1 MILLAERGARRLD
14 RPAWGCLWFPY
25 AVTRR
30 QVRDKGEM
38 MRYRSAFA
46 GLCFAIL
53 GLFVFAPVARAADDT
68 IKIGYIDPFSG
79 PFAQSG
85 EQFLQVLN
93 YIVDDINARMPPL
106 QKKFEIVTFDDK
118 LQPSEALIALKRITD
133 QNIPFVMQCVGSN
146 VGTALIGAVAK
157 NNERNPDHRVIYL
170 NCGALATELTNAPLC
185 NFWQFRFTGSVQQR
199 AYARIRSLPADV
211 KKVYLIN
218 QDYVFGHSIE
228 HDTKEYLQKVRPDI
242 QIVGDEFVPLGQ
254 VKDFSPYITKI
265 KDSGAQSVVTGNYGP
280 DLNLLM
286 KAASDAGLPVRFDTY
301 LAYLTGAVT
310 AIGPA
315 GADRLTV
322 IMEYNENLP
331 VELKIPSAEKFDL
344 GFRKDHKFDF
354 TAQNWVVM
362 FEMLSRAI
370 TQAKS
375 VDVLKIAQNL
385 EGMQQKDL
393 LGKTETMRKTDHQLI
408 LPYYEGLLT
417 KDVKYDTE
425 GTGLGFKTIY
435 TVPADEEALPTTCEM
450 KRPAS

>member
-1 MILLAERGARRLD
+1 MPFRGLRAAMCGALLGLLAA
-14 RPAWGCLWFPY
+14 
-25 AVTRR
+25 
-30 QVRDKGEM
+30 
-38 MRYRSAFA
+38 
-46 GLCFAIL
+46 
-53 GLFVFAPVARAADDT
+53 APRAAAADDT

-79 PFAQSG
+79 PFAMSG
-85 EQFLQVLN
+85 DQFLQVLHF
-93 YIVDDINARMPPL
+93 IIDDVNARMPPL
-106 QKKFEIVTFDDK
+106 HKKFEIITFDDK
-118 LQPSEALIALKRITD
+118 LQPAEALIALKRVTD
-133 QNIPFVMQCVGSN
+133 QNMPFVMQCVGSN
-146 VGTALIGAVAK
+146 VGTALIGGVAK

-185 NFWQFRFTGSVQQR
+185 NFWQFRFAGSVEQR
-199 AYARIRSLPADV
+199 AYARIKSLPADV

-228 HDTKEYLQKVRPDI
+228 HDTKKFLQQLRPDI

-254 VKDFSPYITKI
+254 VKDFSPYVTKI
-265 KDSGAQSVVTGNYGP
+265 KNSGAQSVVTGNYGP

-286 KAASDAGLPVRFDTY
+286 KATVDAGLPVRFDTY

-310 AIGPA
+310 AIGQA
-315 GADRLTV
+315 GADRMTV

-331 VELKIPSAEKFDL
+331 VELNIPSAEKFDL
-344 GFRKDHKFDF
+344 AFRKTHKFDF
-354 TAQNWVVM
+354 VAQPWVVM

-370 TQAKS
+370 TQAGS

-393 LGKTETMRKTDHQLI
+393 LGKTETMRKADHQLI

-435 TVPADEEALPTTCEM
+435 TVPAEQEVMPTTCEM
-450 KRPAS
+450 KRPSS

>member
-1 MILLAERGARRLD
+1 MRFRALRAALCAAALGLLAVAPR
-14 RPAWGCLWFPY
+14 
-25 AVTRR
+25 AV
-30 QVRDKGEM
+30 
-38 MRYRSAFA
+38 
-46 GLCFAIL
+46 
-53 GLFVFAPVARAADDT
+53 AADDT

-85 EQFLQVLN
+85 DQFLQVLH
-93 YIVDDINARMPPL
+93 YIVDYVNKTMPPL
-106 QKKFEIVTFDDK
+106 HKKFEVVTFDDK
-118 LQPSEALIALKRITD
+118 LQPSEALIALKRVTD

-146 VGTALIGAVAK
+146 VATALIGGVEK

-185 NFWQFRFTGSVQQR
+185 NFWQFRFAGSVQQR
-199 AYARIRSLPADV
+199 AYARIKSLPADV

-228 HDTKEYLQKVRPDI
+228 HDTKEFLAKLRPDI

-254 VKDFSPYITKI
+254 VKDFSPYVTKI

-286 KAASDAGLPVRFDTY
+286 KAAVDAGLKVRFDTY

-310 AIGPA
+310 AIGQA

-331 VELKIPSAEKFDL
+331 VELNVPSAEQFDL

-354 TAQNWVVM
+354 VAPNWVVM
-362 FEMLSRAI
+362 FQMLSRAI
-370 TQAKS
+370 NEAGS

-393 LGKTETMRKTDHQLI
+393 LGKTETMRKQDHQLI

-425 GTGLGFKTIY
+425 GTGLGFKTIA
-435 TVPADEEALPTTCEM
+435 TIPAEEEVMPTTCNM
-450 KRPAS
+450 KRPTS

>member
-1 MILLAERGARRLD
+1 MKFRTVCA
-14 RPAWGCLWFPY
+14 
-25 AVTRR
+25 AV
-30 QVRDKGEM
+30 
-38 MRYRSAFA
+38 
-46 GLCFAIL
+46 CCAIL
-53 GLFVFAPVARAADDT
+53 GLVATAPIAAAADDT

-85 EQFLQVLN
+85 DQFLQVLHF
-93 YIVDDINARMPPL
+93 IVDDVNARMPPL
-106 QKKFEIVTFDDK
+106 HKKFEIVTFDDK
-118 LQPSEALIALKRITD
+118 LQPSEALIALKRVTD
-133 QNIPFVMQCVGSN
+133 QNIPIVMQCVGSN
-146 VGTALIGAVAK
+146 VGTALIGGVAK

-185 NFWQFRFTGSVQQR
+185 NFWQFRFAGSVEQR
-199 AYARIRSLPADV
+199 AYARIKSLPADV

-228 HDTKEYLQKVRPDI
+228 HDTKEFLAKLRPDI

-286 KAASDAGLPVRFDTY
+286 KAASDSGLNVRFDTY

-310 AIGPA
+310 AIGKT

-344 GFRKDHKFDF
+344 AFRKDHKFDF
-354 TAQNWVVM
+354 VAVNWVVM

-370 TQAKS
+370 TEAGS
-375 VDVLKIAQNL
+375 VDPLKIALKL
-385 EGMQQKDL
+385 EDMQQKDL
-393 LGKTETMRKTDHQLI
+393 LGKTETMRKADHQLI

-425 GTGLGFKTIY
+425 GTGLGFKTIA
-435 TVPADEEALPTTCEM
+435 TIPASEEEMPTTCAM
-450 KRPAS
+450 KRPTE

>member
-1 MILLAERGARRLD
+1 MRFRALRAAFCGAALGLLA
-14 RPAWGCLWFPY
+14 
-25 AVTRR
+25 VTPR
-30 QVRDKGEM
+30 
-38 MRYRSAFA
+38 
-46 GLCFAIL
+46 AI
-53 GLFVFAPVARAADDT
+53 AADDT

-85 EQFLQVLN
+85 DQFLQVLHF
-93 YIVDDINARMPPL
+93 IIDDINERMPPL
-106 QKKFEIVTFDDK
+106 HKKFEIVTFDDK
-118 LQPSEALIALKRITD
+118 LQPAEALIALKRITD

-146 VGTALIGAVAK
+146 VATALIGGVEK
-157 NNERNPDHRVIYL
+157 NNARNPDHRVIYL

-185 NFWQFRFTGSVQQR
+185 NFWQFRFSGSVQQR
-199 AYARIRSLPADV
+199 AYARIKSLPADI

-218 QDYVFGHSIE
+218 QDYVFGHSME
-228 HDTKEYLQKVRPDI
+228 HDTKEFLAKLRPDI

-254 VKDFSPYITKI
+254 VKDFSPYVTKI
-265 KDSGAQSVVTGNYGP
+265 KNSGAQSVVTGNYGP

-286 KAASDAGLPVRFDTY
+286 KAAVDAGLPVRFDTY

-310 AIGPA
+310 AIGQT

-331 VELKIPSAEKFDL
+331 VELNIPSAEKFDL
-344 GFRKDHKFDF
+344 AFRKDHKFDF
-354 TAQNWVVM
+354 VAQPWVVM

-370 TQAKS
+370 TQAGS

-393 LGKTETMRKTDHQLI
+393 LGKTETMRKQDHQLI

-417 KDVKYDTE
+417 KNVKYDTE

-435 TVPADEEALPTTCEM
+435 TVPAEDEVMPTTCDM
-450 KRPAS
+450 KRPTS

>member
-1 MILLAERGARRLD
+1 MKFR
-14 RPAWGCLWFPY
+14 
-25 AVTRR
+25 T
-30 QVRDKGEM
+30 
-38 MRYRSAFA
+38 AFA
-46 GLCFAIL
+46 AICCAIL
-53 GLFVFAPVARAADDT
+53 GMIATVPIAAAADDT

-85 EQFLQVLN
+85 DQFIQVLHF
-93 YIVDDINARMPPL
+93 IVDDVNARMPPL
-106 QKKFEIVTFDDK
+106 HKKFEIVTFDDK
-118 LQPSEALIALKRITD
+118 LQPSEALIALKRVID
-133 QNIPFVMQCVGSN
+133 QNIPIVMQCVGSN
-146 VGTALIGAVAK
+146 VATALIGGVAK
-157 NNERNPDHRVIYL
+157 NNERNPDHRVIYI

-185 NFWQFRFTGSVQQR
+185 NFWQFRFAGSVEQR
-199 AYARIRSLPADV
+199 AYARIKSLPADV

-228 HDTKEYLQKVRPDI
+228 HDTKKFLAQLRPDI

-254 VKDFSPYITKI
+254 VKDFSPYVTKI

-286 KAASDAGLPVRFDTY
+286 KATIDSGLKVRFDTY

-310 AIGPA
+310 AIGQA

-331 VELKIPSAEKFDL
+331 VELNIPSAEKFDL
-344 GFRKDHKFDF
+344 AFRKDHKFDF
-354 TAQNWVVM
+354 VAPNWVVM

-370 TQAKS
+370 TQAGS
-375 VDVLKIAQNL
+375 TDPLKIALNL

-393 LGKTETMRKTDHQLI
+393 LGKTETMRKADHQLI

-417 KDVKYDTE
+417 KGVKYDTE
-425 GTGLGFKTIY
+425 GTGLGFKTIA
-435 TVPADEEALPTTCEM
+435 TIPASEEEMPTTCAM
-450 KRPAS
+450 KRPTE